1 MREISISQAMNE
13 ALREE
18 MTRDSGVFAV
28 GEDIGRYGGT
38 FNVTQNL
45 LSEFGPQRIVST
57 GVSENAIVGLAVGA
71 ALAGM
76 RPVAEIMFC
85 DFLLCGMDQT
95 INYAAVTTYAAGGN
109 SRMPL
114 VLRTTTGYHGGPVH
128 SKHLEAWIAHVPGFK
143 VVFPTTPYDAKGL
156 LKSAIRDDNPVM
168 IFESRHLYE
177 TTGPVPEEEYF
188 VDIGPAVIRSE
199 GEDLTLVTYGLC
211 VGLAL
216 DAAKDLAAE
225 GSRVE
230 VIDLRTLS
238 PLDTET
244 ILASVAKTGRLLIV
258 HDGWQNCGL
267 GAEIATQV
275 YAEAFSA
282 LKQPIQRLAHRDVPH
297 PYSHALA
304 DVVRPTRDKIAQVM
318 SAMVQGK
325 AAEASSSA

>member
-1 MREISISQAMNE
+1 MNE

-18 MTRDSGVFAV
+18 MTRESGVFVV
-28 GEDIGRYGGT
+28 GEDIGHYGGT
-38 FNVTQNL
+38 FDVTKDL
-45 LSEFGPQRIVST
+45 LVEFGPRRIIST

-114 VLRTTTGYHGGPVH
+114 VVRTTTGYHGGPVH

-177 TTGPVPEEEYF
+177 TTGRVPEEEYV
-188 VDIGPAVIRSE
+188 VDIGPAVVRSE
-199 GEDLTLVTYGLC
+199 GADLTLVTYGLC

-216 DAAKDLAAE
+216 DAAAELAAE
-225 GSRVE
+225 GIEVE

-244 ILASVAKTGRLLIV
+244 ILTSVVKTGRLLVV

-267 GAEIATQV
+267 GAEIATRV
-275 YAEAFSA
+275 YAAVRCWSSVSSPRAFS
-282 LKQPIQRLAHRDVPH
+282 R
-297 PYSHALA
+297 
-304 DVVRPTRDKIAQVM
+304 
-318 SAMVQGK
+318 
-325 AAEASSSA
+325 AS